1 MSHPISDG
9 KEVKEMTA
17 SHLECAAES
26 SFEDVPLTEM
36 LRHPDC
42 GIELTVLGLA
52 PRFLDL
58 ASDYSDDKGG

>member
-1 MSHPISDG
+1 
-9 KEVKEMTA
+9 MTA
-17 SHLECAAES
+17 SHLECAAEF
-26 SFEDVPLTEM
+26 SFENVLLTEM

-52 PRFLDL
+52 LRFLDL